1 MQSYV
6 FNENDKS
13 KVETILNS
21 IKEKVGTKLS
31 LLISLIFAEQKA
43 QYYECLRIKEESDEE
58 LSHYEHLKELKDEL
72 LRSKDGEVV
81 ESVLNDFCVT
91 LLSTGQL
98 VNQINR
104 LIFNNF
110 GPHE

>member
-6 FNENDKS
+6 FNDNDHP

-31 LLISLIFAEQKA
+31 LLISLIFADQKA
-43 QYYECLRIKEESDEE
+43 QYYECLRIKDETDDE

-72 LRSKDGEVV
+72 LKSKEGEVP
-81 ESVLNDFCVT
+81 EGVLNEFCVT
-91 LLSTGQL
+91 LLSTVQL